1 MFFQTAGHCSFL
13 QLLLKQEEIAH
24 LIAHLLGTIF
34 SGG

>member
-24 LIAHLLGTIF
+24 LLGTIL